1 MTAFT
6 LEEARDVLATALPGC
21 VRSLGV
27 SVESLVE
34 GKATLRMPAGEQAT
48 REGNIFGG
56 QALSVLAD
64 SAMCFAIWTDGRGR
78 RPIATVDLHMTFMRA
93 GGGEDVLAHAELVRS
108 GRSLAFARVTMDL
121 ASTGQTLATAVAT
134 FALPA

>member
-27 SVESLVE
+27 SVESLGE

-64 SAMCFAIWTDGRGR
+64 SAMCFAIW
-78 RPIATVDLHMTFMRA
+78 RA
-93 GGGEDVLAHAELVRS
+93 A
-108 GRSLAFARVTMDL
+108 ARTCSRMPSWC
-121 ASTGQTLATAVAT
+121 ARAARWPSRA
-134 FALPA
+134 